1 MFDTFLNPGQVELNF
16 MNTEYKVIANK
27 HLQCLH
33 LPPVL
38 ILHIQRIGYDR
49 IINKAIKNDFQVII
63 KADDQIVCQEHCYKL
78 KFIIFHLES
87 IASGHYVGICI
98 KDRKFVKYNES
109 KIEEIE
115 TIPNE
120 FYGSS
125 NLALFEQVS

>member
-1 MFDTFLNPGQVELNF
+1 

-38 ILHIQRIGYDR
+38 ILHIKRIGYDR

-63 KADDQIVCQEHCYKL
+63 KAYVQIVCQEHCYKL